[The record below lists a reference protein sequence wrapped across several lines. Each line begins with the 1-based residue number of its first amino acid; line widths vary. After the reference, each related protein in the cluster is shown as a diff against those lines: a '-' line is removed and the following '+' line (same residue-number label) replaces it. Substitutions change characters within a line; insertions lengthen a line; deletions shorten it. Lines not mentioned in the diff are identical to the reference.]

1 MTTDN
6 TEQTTAEATETVA
19 VAEQEATQGTENAS
33 TPEKSAR
40 EVELEA
46 QLTELEQRAKSAEGR
61 LKARDTSPT
70 LQAEVSELRAE
81 MKRDRRERQRREA
94 DEADLTPMERQQTLN
109 RINEEERTDAER
121 DRVYTYAERLAGRI
135 NPRLAS
141 VGLTQDNPKV
151 QAALNKWNTAV
162 SIDDFENVYDELDDL
177 IEAERVSQTSAK
189 VEEARKE
196 AQEIRQQYNQENNT
210 LDVGATNA
218 GVGQSGGMSDQGTWE
233 AYGRGEIPWS
243 KRVGD
248 AAKTLGYIS

>member
-6 TEQTTAEATETVA
+6 DQATAEATETVA

-46 QLTELEQRAKSAEGR
+46 QLADLEQRAKSAEGR

-81 MKRDRRERQRREA
+81 MRRDRRERQRVEA
-94 DEADLTPMERQQTLN
+94 DGADLTPMERQQTLN
-109 RINEEERTDAER
+109 RINDEERTEVER
-121 DRVYTYAERLAGRI
+121 DRTYRYAERLASRI

-141 VGLTQDNPKV
+141 VGLTSDNPKV
-151 QAALNKWNTAV
+151 QASLNKWNSSV
-162 SIDDFENVYDELDDL
+162 SQDDYDDVYDELDDL
-177 IEAERVSQTSAK
+177 IEAERELQASAK

-196 AQEIRQQYNQENNT
+196 AQEVRQQYNQENNT
-210 LDVGATNA
+210 LDVGATGA
-218 GVGQSGGMSDQGTWE
+218 GVGQSGGTSDQGTWE
-233 AYGRGEIPWS
+233 SYGRGEIPWS

-248 AAKTLGYIS
+248 AAKNLGYI

>member
-19 VAEQEATQGTENAS
+19 VAEQEATQVTGTAS
-33 TPEKSAR
+33 TAEKSEK

-46 QLTELEQRAKSAEGR
+46 QIAELEQRAKSAEGR

-70 LQAEVSELRAE
+70 LQIEMAEFRAE
-81 MKRDRRERQRREA
+81 MRRDRRERQRKEA
-94 DEADLTPMERQQTLN
+94 EMADLEPMERQQTLN
-109 RINEEERTDAER
+109 RINEEERTEVER
-121 DRVYTYAERLAGRI
+121 DRTYRYAERLASRI

-151 QAALNKWNTAV
+151 QASLNKWNAAV
-162 SIDDFENVYDELDDL
+162 SQDDFDDVYDELDDL
-177 IEAERVSQTSAK
+177 IEAERESQASAK

-196 AQEIRQQYNQENNT
+196 AQEVRQQYNQENNT
-210 LDVGATNA
+210 LDVGATGA
-218 GVGQSGGMSDQGTWE
+218 GVGQSGGTSDQGTWE

-248 AAKTLGYIS
+248 AAKTLGYI

>member
-6 TEQTTAEATETVA
+6 TEQVTAEATETL
-19 VAEQEATQGTENAS
+19 ETEDAS
-33 TPEKSAR
+33 APDKSDR

-46 QLTELEQRAKSAEGR
+46 QLAEYEQRAKSAEGR
-61 LKARDTSPT
+61 LKARNDSPT

-81 MKRDRRERQRREA
+81 MKRDRRERQRAEA

-109 RINEEERTDAER
+109 RINDEERTDVER
-121 DRVYTYAERLAGRI
+121 DRTYRYAERLASRI

-151 QAALNKWNTAV
+151 QAALNKWNDAV
-162 SIDDFENVYDELDDL
+162 SVDDFDDVYDELDDL
-177 IEAERVSQTSAK
+177 IDAERNTLIDKAREEAEQV
-189 VEEARKE
+189 
-196 AQEIRQQYNQENNT
+196 RQQYNQENNT
-210 LDVGATNA
+210 LDVGATGA
-218 GVGQSGGMSDQGTWE
+218 GVGQSGGTSDQGTWE

-248 AAKTLGYIS
+248 AAKTLGYI

>member
-6 TEQTTAEATETVA
+6 TEQVTAEATETL
-19 VAEQEATQGTENAS
+19 ETEDAS
-33 TPEKSAR
+33 APDKSDR

-46 QLTELEQRAKSAEGR
+46 QLAELEQRAKSAEGR
-61 LKARDTSPT
+61 LKARNDSPT

-109 RINEEERTDAER
+109 RINDEERTDVER
-121 DRVYTYAERLAGRI
+121 DRTYRYAERLASRI
-135 NPRLAS
+135 NPRLSAA
-141 VGLTQDNPKV
+141 GLTQDNPKV
-151 QAALNKWNTAV
+151 QAALNKWNSAV
-162 SIDDFENVYDELDDL
+162 SVDDFDDVYDELDDL
-177 IEAERVSQTSAK
+177 IDAERNTLIDKAREEAEQV
-189 VEEARKE
+189 
-196 AQEIRQQYNQENNT
+196 RQQYNQENNT
-210 LDVGATNA
+210 LDVGATGA

-248 AAKTLGYIS
+248 AAKNLGYI

>member
-6 TEQTTAEATETVA
+6 TEQATAEATETV
-19 VAEQEATQGTENAS
+19 ETEDAS
-33 TPEKSAR
+33 VSDKSVR

-46 QLTELEQRAKSAEGR
+46 QLAELEQRAKSAEGR
-61 LKARDTSPT
+61 LKARDPSPT

-81 MKRDRRERQRREA
+81 MRRDRRERQRSEA
-94 DEADLTPMERQQTLN
+94 DEGDLTPMERQQTLN
-109 RINEEERTDAER
+109 RINDEERTEVER
-121 DRVYTYAERLAGRI
+121 DRTYRYAERLASRI

-141 VGLTQDNPKV
+141 AGLTSDNPKV
-151 QAALNKWNTAV
+151 QASLNKWNSSV
-162 SIDDFENVYDELDDL
+162 SQDDYDDVYDELDDL
-177 IEAERVSQTSAK
+177 IEAERESQASAK

-196 AQEIRQQYNQENNT
+196 AQEVRQQYNQENNT
-210 LDVGATNA
+210 LDVGATGA

-233 AYGRGEIPWS
+233 SYGRGEIPWS

>member
-46 QLTELEQRAKSAEGR
+46 QLAELEQRAKSAEGR

-109 RINEEERTDAER
+109 RINDEERTDVER

-177 IEAERVSQTSAK
+177 IDAERNTLIDKAREEAEQV
-189 VEEARKE
+189 
-196 AQEIRQQYNQENNT
+196 RQQYNQENNT
-210 LDVGATNA
+210 LDVGATGA
-218 GVGQSGGMSDQGTWE
+218 GVGQSGGTSDQGTWE

-248 AAKTLGYIS
+248 AAKNLGYI

>member
-6 TEQTTAEATETVA
+6 TEQVTAEATETL
-19 VAEQEATQGTENAS
+19 ETEDAS
-33 TPEKSAR
+33 APDKSDR

-46 QLTELEQRAKSAEGR
+46 QLAEYEQRAKSAEGR
-61 LKARDTSPT
+61 LRARNDSPT

-81 MKRDRRERQRREA
+81 MRRDRRERQRTEA
-94 DEADLTPMERQQTLN
+94 DEGDLTPMERQQTLN
-109 RINEEERTDAER
+109 RINDEERTDVER
-121 DRVYTYAERLAGRI
+121 DRTYRYAERLASRI

-151 QAALNKWNTAV
+151 QAALNKWNDAV
-162 SIDDFENVYDELDDL
+162 SVDDFDDVYDELDDL
-177 IEAERVSQTSAK
+177 IDAERNTLIDKAREEAEQV
-189 VEEARKE
+189 
-196 AQEIRQQYNQENNT
+196 RQQYNQENNT

-248 AAKTLGYIS
+248 AAKNLGYI

>member
-6 TEQTTAEATETVA
+6 DQATAEATETVA

-46 QLTELEQRAKSAEGR
+46 QLADLEQRAKSAEGR

-81 MKRDRRERQRREA
+81 MRRDRRERQRVEA
-94 DEADLTPMERQQTLN
+94 DGADLTPMERQQTLN
-109 RINEEERTDAER
+109 RINDEERTEVER
-121 DRVYTYAERLAGRI
+121 DRTYRYAERLASRI

-141 VGLTQDNPKV
+141 VGLTSDNPKV
-151 QAALNKWNTAV
+151 QASLNKWNAAV
-162 SIDDFENVYDELDDL
+162 SQDDFDDVYDELDDL
-177 IEAERVSQTSAK
+177 IEAERESQASAK

-196 AQEIRQQYNQENNT
+196 AQEVRQQYNQENNT
-210 LDVGATNA
+210 LDVGATGA

-233 AYGRGEIPWS
+233 SYGRGEIPWS

-248 AAKTLGYIS
+248 AAKNLGYI

>member
-6 TEQTTAEATETVA
+6 DQAIAEATETV
-19 VAEQEATQGTENAS
+19 ETENAS
-33 TPEKSAR
+33 AIDKPAR
-40 EVELEA
+40 EVELETQIA
-46 QLTELEQRAKSAEGR
+46 ELEQRAKSAEGR

-81 MKRDRRERQRREA
+81 MRRDRRERQRSEA
-94 DEADLTPMERQQTLN
+94 DDADLTPMERQQTIN
-109 RINEEERTDAER
+109 RINEEERTDVER
-121 DRVYTYAERLAGRI
+121 DRVYTYAERLASKI
-135 NPRLAS
+135 NPRLAK

-151 QAALNKWNTAV
+151 QASLNKWNAAI
-162 SIDDFENVYDELDDL
+162 SQDDFDDVYDELDDL
-177 IEAERVSQTSAK
+177 IEAERESQTSAK

-196 AQEIRQQYNQENNT
+196 SQEIRQQYNQENNT
-210 LDVGATNA
+210 LDVGATSA
-218 GVGQSGGMSDQGTWE
+218 GIGQSGGMSDQGTWE

>member
-6 TEQTTAEATETVA
+6 DQATAEATETVA

-46 QLTELEQRAKSAEGR
+46 QLADLEQRAKSAEGR

-81 MKRDRRERQRREA
+81 MRRDRRERQRVEA
-94 DEADLTPMERQQTLN
+94 DGADLTPMERQQTLN
-109 RINEEERTDAER
+109 RINDEERTEVER
-121 DRVYTYAERLAGRI
+121 DRTYRYAERLASRI

-141 VGLTQDNPKV
+141 VGLTSDNPKV
-151 QAALNKWNTAV
+151 QASLNKWNSSV
-162 SIDDFENVYDELDDL
+162 SQDDYDDVYDELDDL
-177 IEAERVSQTSAK
+177 IEAERELQASAK

-196 AQEIRQQYNQENNT
+196 AQEVRQQYNQENNT
-210 LDVGATNA
+210 LDVGATGA

-233 AYGRGEIPWS
+233 SYGRGEIPWS

-248 AAKTLGYIS
+248 AAKNLGYI

>member
-6 TEQTTAEATETVA
+6 TEQVTAEATETL
-19 VAEQEATQGTENAS
+19 ETEDAS
-33 TPEKSAR
+33 APDKSDR

-81 MKRDRRERQRREA
+81 MRRDRRERQRSAA
-94 DEADLTPMERQQTLN
+94 DEADLTPTERQQTLN
-109 RINEEERTDAER
+109 RINEEERTEVDR
-121 DRVYTYAERLAGRI
+121 DRVYTYAERLANRI

-141 VGLTQDNPKV
+141 VGLTANDPKV
-151 QAALNKWNTAV
+151 QAALTKWNAAV
-162 SIDDFENVYDELDDL
+162 TQDELDDVYDELDDL

-210 LDVGATNA
+210 LDVGATGA
-218 GVGQSGGMSDQGTWE
+218 GVGQSGGMSDLGIYN
-233 AYGRGEIPWS
+233 AFGRGDLSWS
-243 KRVGD
+243 KRVGE
-248 AAKTLGYIS
+248 ARKNLGMDV

>member
-6 TEQTTAEATETVA
+6 TEQVTAEATETL
-19 VAEQEATQGTENAS
+19 ETEDAS
-33 TPEKSAR
+33 APDKSDR

-81 MKRDRRERQRREA
+81 MRRDRRERQRSAA
-94 DEADLTPMERQQTLN
+94 DEADLTPTERQQTLN
-109 RINEEERTDAER
+109 RINEEERTEVDR
-121 DRVYTYAERLAGRI
+121 DRVYTYAERLANRI

-141 VGLTQDNPKV
+141 VGLTANDPKV
-151 QAALNKWNTAV
+151 QAALTKWNAAV
-162 SIDDFENVYDELDDL
+162 TQDELDDVYDELDDL
-177 IEAERVSQTSAK
+177 IEGERESQTSAK
-189 VEEARKE
+189 LEQARKE
-196 AQEIRQQYNQENNT
+196 AEEIRQQYNQENNT

-248 AAKTLGYIS
+248 AAKTLGYI

>member
-6 TEQTTAEATETVA
+6 TEQVTAEATETL
-19 VAEQEATQGTENAS
+19 ETEDAS
-33 TPEKSAR
+33 APDKSDR

-81 MKRDRRERQRREA
+81 MRRDRRERQRAEA
-94 DEADLTPMERQQTLN
+94 DEADLTPMERQQTIN
-109 RINEEERTDAER
+109 RINDEERTDVER
-121 DRVYTYAERLAGRI
+121 DRTYRYAERLASRI

-151 QAALNKWNTAV
+151 QAALNKWNDAV
-162 SIDDFENVYDELDDL
+162 SVDDFDDVYDELDDL
-177 IEAERVSQTSAK
+177 IDAERNTLIDKAREEAEQV
-189 VEEARKE
+189 
-196 AQEIRQQYNQENNT
+196 RQQYNQENNT
-210 LDVGATNA
+210 LDVGATGA

-248 AAKTLGYIS
+248 AAKNLGYI

>member
-6 TEQTTAEATETVA
+6 DQAIAEATETV
-19 VAEQEATQGTENAS
+19 ETENAS
-33 TPEKSAR
+33 AIDKPAR
-40 EVELEA
+40 EVELETQIA
-46 QLTELEQRAKSAEGR
+46 ELEQRAKSAEGR

-81 MKRDRRERQRREA
+81 MRRDRRERQRSEA
-94 DEADLTPMERQQTLN
+94 DDADLTPMERQQTIN
-109 RINEEERTDAER
+109 RINEEERTDVER
-121 DRVYTYAERLAGRI
+121 DRVYTYAERLASKI
-135 NPRLAS
+135 NPRLAK

-151 QAALNKWNTAV
+151 QAALNKWNDAV
-162 SIDDFENVYDELDDL
+162 SADDFDDVYDELDDL
-177 IEAERVSQTSAK
+177 IEAERNSLIDKAH
-189 VEEARKE
+189 EE

-210 LDVGATNA
+210 LDVGATSA
-218 GVGQSGGMSDQGTWE
+218 GIGQSGGMSDQGTWE

>member
-6 TEQTTAEATETVA
+6 TEQVTAEATETVA

-109 RINEEERTDAER
+109 RINDEERTDVER

-141 VGLTQDNPKV
+141 VGLTQDDPKV

-210 LDVGATNA
+210 LDVGATGA
-218 GVGQSGGMSDQGTWE
+218 GVGQSGGMSDQGT
-233 AYGRGEIPWS
+233 
-243 KRVGD
+243 
-248 AAKTLGYIS
+248 

>member
-1 MTTDN
+1 MTTDSN
-6 TEQTTAEATETVA
+6 DQTQVESTETVA

-33 TPEKSAR
+33 TTEKSAK
-40 EVELEA
+40 EVELETQIA
-46 QLTELEQRAKSAEGR
+46 ELEQRAKSAEGR

-81 MKRDRRERQRREA
+81 MRRDRRERQRSEA
-94 DEADLTPMERQQTLN
+94 DEADLTPIERQQTLN
-109 RINEEERTDAER
+109 KIADEERTDVER
-121 DRVYTYAERLAGRI
+121 DRVYTYAERLAGKI
-135 NPRLAS
+135 NPRLAK

-151 QAALNKWNTAV
+151 QASLNKWNTAV
-162 SIDDFENVYDELDDL
+162 SQDDFDDVYDELDDL
-177 IEAERVSQTSAK
+177 IEAERESQTSAK

-196 AQEIRQQYNQENNT
+196 SQEIRQQYNQENNT
-210 LDVGATNA
+210 LDVGAT
-218 GVGQSGGMSDQGTWE
+218 GVGIGQSGGMSDQGTWE

>member
-6 TEQTTAEATETVA
+6 TEQVTAEATETL
-19 VAEQEATQGTENAS
+19 ETEDAS
-33 TPEKSAR
+33 APDKSDR

-46 QLTELEQRAKSAEGR
+46 QLAEYEQRAKSAEGR
-61 LKARDTSPT
+61 LKARNASPT

-81 MKRDRRERQRREA
+81 MRRDRRERQRTEA
-94 DEADLTPMERQQTLN
+94 DEGDLTPMERQQTLN
-109 RINEEERTDAER
+109 RINDEERTDVER
-121 DRVYTYAERLAGRI
+121 DRTYRYAERLASRI

-151 QAALNKWNTAV
+151 QAALNKWNDAV
-162 SIDDFENVYDELDDL
+162 SVDDFDDVYDELDDL
-177 IEAERVSQTSAK
+177 IDAERNTLIDKAREEAEQV
-189 VEEARKE
+189 
-196 AQEIRQQYNQENNT
+196 RQQYNQENNT

-248 AAKTLGYIS
+248 AAKTLGYI

>member
-6 TEQTTAEATETVA
+6 TEQVTAEATETL
-19 VAEQEATQGTENAS
+19 ETEDAS
-33 TPEKSAR
+33 APDKSAR

-61 LKARDTSPT
+61 LKARDTSPNLLEKIQT
-70 LQAEVSELRAE
+70 EMAELRAE
-81 MKRDRRERQRREA
+81 TKRDRRERQRKEA
-94 DEADLTPMERQQTLN
+94 ELADLEPMERQQTLN
-109 RINEEERTDAER
+109 RINEEERTDVER
-121 DRVYTYAERLAGRI
+121 DRVYRYAERLASRI

-151 QAALNKWNTAV
+151 QASLTKWNAAV
-162 SIDDFENVYDELDDL
+162 SQDDFDDVYDELDDL
-177 IEAERVSQTSAK
+177 IEVERESQTSAK

-210 LDVGATNA
+210 LDVGATGA
-218 GVGQSGGMSDQGTWE
+218 GVGQSGGMSDQGTWD
-233 AYGRGEIPWS
+233 AFGRGDIPWS

-248 AAKTLGYIS
+248 AGKSLGFLA

>member
-46 QLTELEQRAKSAEGR
+46 QLADLEQRAKSAEGR

-81 MKRDRRERQRREA
+81 MRRDRRERQRVEA
-94 DEADLTPMERQQTLN
+94 DGADLTPMERQQTLN
-109 RINEEERTDAER
+109 RINDEERTEVER
-121 DRVYTYAERLAGRI
+121 DRTYRYAERLASRI

-141 VGLTQDNPKV
+141 VGLTSDNPKV
-151 QAALNKWNTAV
+151 QASLNKWNAAV
-162 SIDDFENVYDELDDL
+162 SQDDYDDVYDELDDL
-177 IEAERVSQTSAK
+177 IEAERESQASAK

-196 AQEIRQQYNQENNT
+196 AQEVRQQYNQENNT
-210 LDVGATNA
+210 LDVGATGA

-233 AYGRGEIPWS
+233 SYGRGEIPWS

-248 AAKTLGYIS
+248 AAKNLGYI

>member
-6 TEQTTAEATETVA
+6 DQATAEATETVA

-46 QLTELEQRAKSAEGR
+46 QLADLEQRAKSAEGR

-81 MKRDRRERQRREA
+81 MRRDRRERQRVEA
-94 DEADLTPMERQQTLN
+94 DGADLTPMERQQTLN
-109 RINEEERTDAER
+109 RINDEERTEVER
-121 DRVYTYAERLAGRI
+121 DRTYRYAERLASRI

-141 VGLTQDNPKV
+141 VGLTSDNPKV
-151 QAALNKWNTAV
+151 QASLNKWNSSV
-162 SIDDFENVYDELDDL
+162 SQDDYDDVYDELDDL
-177 IEAERVSQTSAK
+177 IEAERELQASAK

-196 AQEIRQQYNQENNT
+196 AQEVRQQYNQENNT

-248 AAKTLGYIS
+248 AAKTLGYI